1 MDPLTLIHVILSLV
15 GIAAGL
21 VVVAAMIAGRNLVTM
36 TAIFLWTTVLT
47 SVTGYFFRVHKVLPS
62 HIVGAIS
69 LVLLAVALYAW
80 YGRRLAGGWRRTYAI
95 TAVLALYLNCFVLVV
110 QLFLKVPALH
120 ALAPTGTETPFKIS
134 QLVLLI
140 VFLVLT
146 VAAAI
151 KFREPV
157 GQLTTRSRAA

>member
-15 GIAAGL
+15 GIASGL
-21 VVVAAMIAGRNLVTM
+21 IVVAAMIAGRNLVTM

-47 SVTGYFFRVHKVLPS
+47 SITGYFFRVHKVLPS

-146 VAAAI
+146 VSAAI

-157 GQLTTRSRAA
+157 AQATRLRAA